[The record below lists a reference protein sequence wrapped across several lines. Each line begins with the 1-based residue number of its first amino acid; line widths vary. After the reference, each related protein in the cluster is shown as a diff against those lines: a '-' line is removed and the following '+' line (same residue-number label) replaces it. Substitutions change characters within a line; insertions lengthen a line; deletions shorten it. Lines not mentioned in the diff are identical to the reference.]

1 MTEPAARARLIEGQN
16 VFAGAGNLKEIKFF
30 ANNFDTRTR
39 GLDLVLTWSYG
50 ARDCE
55 IEPVRIAAN
64 LSSQRMSAHFMC
76 YTSTGTARAGLDRRR
91 ASTSPLRPTAEVH
104 A

>member
-1 MTEPAARARLIEGQN
+1 MRIFALVSVLSVLGWHASLAQDAPARVRPGP
-16 VFAGAGNLKEIKFF
+16 
-30 ANNFDTRTR
+30 DR
-39 GLDLVLTWSYG
+39 GGHG